1 MRMGRTWVTR
11 MGKNQ
16 VTRMGRVQVTR
27 MGRNQVARVG
37 RTQVTRMGKTRVARG
52 NRWINRWAVK
62 SDHLKAFIVVGQILM
77 NVLVSSP
84 EIHSKSFKM

>member
-1 MRMGRTWVTR
+1 

-16 VTRMGRVQVTR
+16 VARV
-27 MGRNQVARVG
+27 GRNQVARVG
-37 RTQVTRMGKTRVARG
+37 KNQVARVGRNQVMRMGKTLVARG
-52 NRWINRWAVK
+52 NRWINRWSVK

-84 EIHSKSFKM
+84 EIHSKNFKM